1 MTVYLA
7 LNLICIAFPLIRAFE
22 PKIAFYRK
30 IPGVMFAS
38 LTVGLPFLAWDS
50 WAAGRG
56 DWGFSPHYSSS
67 FRFLHLPPEEWLFFV
82 TVPFSTLF
90 LYEVMRFYIRPG
102 ILRIS
107 PLALFPPAA
116 MVLAAAVFFADR
128 TYTVTVAFA
137 FALAMAAFALPGRKI
152 AMETLT
158 WLFLLV
164 SILPF
169 FAMNSVLTALPV
181 VWYSPGAIIGVRLG
195 TIPIEDFFYSFSMIS
210 GWLLSYR
217 YWERR
222 RGRQKQPGLQ

>member
-1 MTVYLA
+1 
-7 LNLICIAFPLIRAFE
+7 
-22 PKIAFYRK
+22 
-30 IPGVMFAS
+30 
-38 LTVGLPFLAWDS
+38 
-50 WAAGRG
+50 
-56 DWGFSPHYSSS
+56 
-67 FRFLHLPPEEWLFFV
+67 
-82 TVPFSTLF
+82 
-90 LYEVMRFYIRPG
+90 
-102 ILRIS
+102 
-107 PLALFPPAA
+107 